1 MRIRVETSINQL
13 EEARDRAKAA
23 EDAAKT
29 AEDRCKSAEE
39 LVGVFRQAV
48 ADGALPLQSEMHK
61 LLEWF
66 GINAPLLAGEDANS
80 VELIELFRWLRCLL
94 TVLMSQIKSST
105 PAVFHNI

>member
-66 GINAPLLAGEDANS
+66 GINAPLLAGEDVNS
-80 VELIELFRWLRCLL
+80 VELIEFFRWLRCY
-94 TVLMSQIKSST
+94 VAMVDCGS
-105 PAVFHNI
+105 